1 METSQERDERLWRI
15 AKARA
20 RFKSHLIIYLVIN
33 LGLWAVWFLTDSNKL
48 HGTPWPVWTS
58 LGWGSALAFQY
69 FNAYHKD
76 PYGDALKEY
85 EKLKEQQHTRP

>member
-20 RFKSHLIIYLVIN
+20 TFKSHLIIYLVIN

-58 LGWGSALAFQY
+58 LGWGIALGFQY

-76 PYGDALKEY
+76 PYGDAVKEY

>member
-58 LGWGSALAFQY
+58 LGWGIALGFQY

-76 PYGDALKEY
+76 PYGDAVKEY

>member
-58 LGWGSALAFQY
+58 LGWGIALGFQY

>member
-33 LGLWAVWFLTDSNKL
+33 LGLWAVWFLTDSNKM
-48 HGTPWPVWTS
+48 HGTPWPVWMS
-58 LGWGSALAFQY
+58 LGWGIALAFQY

-85 EKLKEQQHTRP
+85 EKLQEQQHTRP